1 MPPDAA
7 VKALYDELLYAWNRQ
22 DARTFAL
29 LFSPSSTVVGV
40 DGSQVDGTDVEELVA
55 PAFADPPTAECVGT
69 VRGVEE
75 LADGVVLLRA
85 IVGMVP
91 PGGQEPDP
99 ATSALQSLVA
109 VRAEDGWEIALLQ
122 NTPALQPASA

>member
-1 MPPDAA
+1 MPPDPA
-7 VKALYDELLYAWNRQ
+7 VKALYDELLYAWNRH

-29 LFSPSSTVVGV
+29 LFSPTSTVVGV
-40 DGSQVDGTDVEELVA
+40 DGSHVEGSDVESLMA
-55 PAFADPPTAECVGT
+55 PAFAVPPTPECVGT
-69 VRGVEE
+69 VQGVEE

-91 PGGQEPDP
+91 PGSHDPDP

-109 VRAEDGWEIALLQ
+109 VRAEEGWEIALLQ
-122 NTPALQPASA
+122 STPALQPASV